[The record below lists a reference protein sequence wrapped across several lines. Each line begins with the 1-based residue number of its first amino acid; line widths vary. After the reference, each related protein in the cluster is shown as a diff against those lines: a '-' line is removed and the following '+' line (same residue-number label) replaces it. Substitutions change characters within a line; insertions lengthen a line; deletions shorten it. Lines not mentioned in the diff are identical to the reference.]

1 MTTHKQIIRKAT
13 RSDFSAVLQ
22 FWRKGH
28 LEGVSKAYHK
38 PIKALASAI
47 ASAMPREV
55 ELYSDKTLSSVFNAD
70 DLWRDLEQTLHDA
83 REVKP

>member
-38 PIKALASAI
+38 PIKRLASAI
-47 ASAMPREV
+47 ASAMPRGV

>member
-1 MTTHKQIIRKAT
+1 MTTYKQIIRKAT
-13 RSDFSAVLQ
+13 RSDFAAVLQ

-28 LEGVSKAYHK
+28 LEGIAKEYHQ

-47 ASAMPREV
+47 ASAMPSQAK
-55 ELYSDKTLSSVFNAD
+55 LYSDKALASIFSAD
-70 DLWRDLEQTLHDA
+70 DLWHELEQTLHDA